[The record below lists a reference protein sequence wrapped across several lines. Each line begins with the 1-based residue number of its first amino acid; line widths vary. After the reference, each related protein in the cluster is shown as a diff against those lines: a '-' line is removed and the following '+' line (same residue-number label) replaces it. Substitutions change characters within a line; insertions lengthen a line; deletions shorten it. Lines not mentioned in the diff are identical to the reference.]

1 MPEVTIPMLKKI
13 QGMLHAKEGID
24 EVKQELASVKGNFG
38 KDVEEMKLR
47 LSELSAAWEA
57 AYKAQQGHTDTS
69 MKAQQ
74 ELIDGLKS
82 VRELNELFESELNDL
97 RMVKSRMHKA
107 LLEDLKEEFRE
118 EIAAV
123 KASLVMEAGSLHQ
136 LRDEVLSMAGQIRM
150 IKPELAKF
158 TELSQHIK
166 KADFDLNK
174 YALRL
179 DEANRDKLELL
190 RKIDTLQKLISKE
203 RRLRS

>member
-107 LLEDLKEEFRE
+107 LLEDLKEE
-118 EIAAV
+118 
-123 KASLVMEAGSLHQ
+123 

-203 RRLRS
+203 RRLRP